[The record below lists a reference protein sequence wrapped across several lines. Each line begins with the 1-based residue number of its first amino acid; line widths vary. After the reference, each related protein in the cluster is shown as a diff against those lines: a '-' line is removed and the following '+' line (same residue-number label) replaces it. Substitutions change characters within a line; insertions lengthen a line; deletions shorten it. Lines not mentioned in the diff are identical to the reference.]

1 MKELTFAPAK
11 KQYGSNLKHKK
22 TTKLRTGITVQSF
35 WYSIKISEINLQFD
49 GCKVGYLKIILITL
63 ML

>member
-1 MKELTFAPAK
+1 MGQIFNT
-11 KQYGSNLKHKK
+11 KK

-49 GCKVGYLKIILITL
+49 GCEVGYLKIILITL